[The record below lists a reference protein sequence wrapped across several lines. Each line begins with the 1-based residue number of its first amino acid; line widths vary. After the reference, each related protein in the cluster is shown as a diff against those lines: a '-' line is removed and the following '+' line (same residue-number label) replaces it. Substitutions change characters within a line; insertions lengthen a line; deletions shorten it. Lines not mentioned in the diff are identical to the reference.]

1 MSDYSHELAFDTFL
15 TRQNQQPAQ
24 MAALAQLTE
33 RTGLDLVRRTQ
44 VRVR

>member
-15 TRQNQQPAQ
+15 TRQNQRPPQ
-24 MAALAQLTE
+24 MAALPQMTVRA
-33 RTGLDLVRRTQ
+33 GLDLVRRTQ